1 MSTTWKAIKLA
12 TLQKMFASNGTSIQ
26 ADSSTTEYIN
36 AMPQAANE
44 ALQRLSTAG
53 KFIVKELHIVLFPV
67 DNLIPDSEGMQN
79 HTLIGDSLSYTVPAA
94 KSYYFKAA
102 GSFTAVIK
110 VGNTTFKSITG
121 SGSTFVVYKG
131 LITNNAGEDVTIN
144 FTATYPSNVKNI
156 ALYAATFATDDDVAV
171 YEEYIRY
178 KLSDVCTD
186 FYQLDSGEIYYAS
199 NSDPKYIAAD
209 NYYQEADKTLVLKR
223 DMPGEYTVYYKAY
236 PTQITLS
243 TPDTYEMELD
253 PEVAA
258 LVPIYMASQIY
269 KDDDNSIATVYR
281 NEFEIALQ
289 SLSQSAGVP
298 RNEEFVSESGW
309 CS

>member
-1 MSTTWKAIKLA
+1 MSTTWKSIKLA

-53 KFIVKELHIVLFPV
+53 KFIVKEVHILLFPV
-67 DNLIPDSEGMQN
+67 DNLIPDEDGMKN
-79 HTLIGDSLSYTVPAA
+79 YSIIDNSLSFTVQDA

-102 GSFTAVIK
+102 GTLTATIK
-110 VGNTTFKSITG
+110 VGNTTFKSITV
-121 SGSTFVVYKG
+121 SNTVYTVYKG
-131 LITNNAGEDVTIN
+131 LITNNAGEDVTIT
-144 FTATYPSNVKNI
+144 FAAAYPSNVKNI
-156 ALYAATFATDDDVAV
+156 ALYTATFASDDDVAV

-178 KLSDVCTD
+178 KLSDICTD

-199 NSDPKYIAAD
+199 NSEPKYIASD
-209 NYYQEADKTLVLKR
+209 NYYQEADKTLVFQR

-258 LVPIYMASQIY
+258 LVPMYMASQIY

-289 SLSQSAGVP
+289 SLSQGASVP
-298 RNEEFVSESGW
+298 KNEEFVSESGW

>member
-53 KFIVKELHIVLFPV
+53 KFIVKEVHILLFPV
-67 DNLIPDSEGMQN
+67 ENLISDDDGMKNYSIIDNSISFSVQ
-79 HTLIGDSLSYTVPAA
+79 GA

-102 GSFTAVIK
+102 GTLTATIK
-110 VGNTTFKSITG
+110 VGNATFKSI
-121 SGSTFVVYKG
+121 SVSNSVYTVYNG
-131 LITNNAGEDVTIN
+131 LITNNAGEDVTIT
-144 FTATYPSNVKNI
+144 FTATYPSTVKNI
-156 ALYAATFATDDDVAV
+156 ALYAATFASDDDVAV

-178 KLSDVCTD
+178 KLSDLCTD
-186 FYQLDSGEIYYAS
+186 FYQLDSGEIYYSS
-199 NSDPKYIAAD
+199 NSEPKYIASD
-209 NYYQEADKTLVLKR
+209 NYYQEADKTLVLR
-223 DMPGEYTVYYKAY
+223 RNMPGEYTVYYKAY

-243 TPDTYEMELD
+243 TPDTYEMDLD

-258 LVPIYMASQIY
+258 LLPMYIASQIY

-289 SLSQSAGVP
+289 SLSQGAGVP
-298 RNEEFVSESGW
+298 KNEEFVSESGW